1 MIRGSSLVV
10 LVLLKRENVLVE
22 VLLQLLVGK
31 VDVELLKAIHFKI
44 LKAKDVQDSYEG
56 KFSLSSSNACIDL
69 LQNPLKETVIQS
81 HGS

>member
-1 MIRGSSLVV
+1 M
-10 LVLLKRENVLVE
+10 LLKRENVLVE

-56 KFSLSSSNACIDL
+56 KLVLPSSNTYIDL
-69 LQNPLKETVIQS
+69 LQNPLKEVGIQS